1 MEAGMRLTR
10 FKIYLLFPLIATV
23 ILLLDAAVLGFG
35 VKDKRAAGIMMIG
48 VLLYII
54 VLVIAAVLIRQR
66 LKHDLVKVGVG
77 YSVVQREMISLLA
90 VPYAVMDTN
99 ARILWTN
106 YEMQDLLSEIKGR
119 PDSMTAL
126 FPNIT
131 KSKMPTATADV
142 VFHAEIGNKSYKV
155 ILSAMEAPKFDES
168 LNIINEVEG
177 DMNSKLISVYLYDET
192 EISVL
197 RQENYNQQMIIGLL
211 YIDNYDEVLE
221 VVDEVKRSLLSA
233 LVDRKIN
240 KYMNTM
246 SAVIKK
252 LEKDKYLFVFQ
263 KKYLEE
269 VKQTGKVLLEEVK
282 KINSGKTESNITIS
296 MGLGIAESD
305 YAKSYEYARAAID
318 LALGRG
324 GDQIVIKNGDDITY
338 IGGKSASIEKSNR
351 VTARVKAH
359 ALRELIEAHD
369 EVIIMG
375 HSISDA
381 DALGSAIG
389 VYSIARALG
398 KNAHIVLNEINA
410 AIRPIASRFLDNPD
424 YPSDMFVGSLTA
436 QEKAGKDGLLIVC
449 DVNRPTRTEC
459 PELFNLIP
467 TVILLDHHRV
477 TEDSIKHAVLSYVEP
492 YASSASEM
500 VAEVLQYIG
509 SELKLRPL
517 EAEALYAG
525 IMIDTN
531 NFLTKTGVRTFE
543 AAAYLRKNGVDVT
556 SIRKA
561 FRADMNEYVTKARA
575 ITSTEIFLDGFAF
588 AKCLTD
594 GIESPTVLGAQVANE
609 LLEIVGIRASF
620 VFTEYQNKIYVSAR
634 SIDEINVQV
643 IMEKLGGGGH
653 MNVAGAQIE
662 DVSIDQAMDMVRTV
676 LYNMKTGG
684 EL

>member
-1 MEAGMRLTR
+1 MKITR
-10 FKIYLLFPLIATV
+10 FKIYLLIPLVATV
-23 ILLLDAAVLGFG
+23 ILLLDAAVLAFG

-48 VLLYII
+48 VLLYMS

-66 LKHDLVKVGVG
+66 LKHDFVKVGVG
-77 YSVVQREMISLLA
+77 YSVVQREMLSLLA

-106 YEMQDLLSEIKGR
+106 YEMQDILSEIKGKT
-119 PDSMTAL
+119 DSMTAL

-142 VFHAEIGNKSYKV
+142 VFHAEIGSKSFKV
-155 ILSAMEAPKFDES
+155 ILSAMESPKFDES
-168 LNIINEVEG
+168 LNVINEVDG
-177 DMNSKLISVYLYDET
+177 DFNNKLISVYLYDET

-375 HSISDA
+375 HSISDT
-381 DALGSAIG
+381 DSLGSAIG

-398 KNAHIVLNEINA
+398 KNAHIVLNEVNA

-424 YPSDMFVGSLTA
+424 YPADMFVGSLTA

-467 TVILLDHHRV
+467 TVIVLDHHRV

-543 AAAYLRKNGVDVT
+543 AAAYLRKNGVDVS

-561 FRADMNEYVTKARA
+561 FRTDMNEFITKARA

-609 LLEIVGIRASF
+609 LLEIVGIKASF
-620 VFTEYQNKIYVSAR
+620 VFTDYQNKIYVSAR

-662 DVSIDQAMDMVRTV
+662 DASMDKAMDMVKTV

>member
-1 MEAGMRLTR
+1 MKLTR
-10 FKIYLLFPLIATV
+10 FKIYLLLPLVATV

-35 VKDKRAAGIMMIG
+35 VKDKRAAGVMMIG

-54 VLVIAAVLIRQR
+54 VLVISAVLIRRR
-66 LKHDLVKVGVG
+66 LKHDFVKVGVG

-90 VPYAVMDTN
+90 VPYAVMDTG
-99 ARILWTN
+99 AKILWAN
-106 YEMQDLLSEIKGR
+106 YEMQDILAEVKGH

-142 VFHAEIGNKSYKV
+142 VFHADIGDKSYKV
-155 ILSAMEAPKFDES
+155 ILSAMDAPRFDEA
-168 LNIINEVEG
+168 LNIINEVDG
-177 DMNSKLISVYLYDET
+177 DETSRLISVYLYDET

-197 RQENYNQQMIIGLL
+197 RQENFNQQMIIGLL

-240 KYMNTM
+240 KYMSTM

-359 ALRELIEAHD
+359 ALRELIEAHE
-369 EVIIMG
+369 EVLIMG
-375 HSISDA
+375 HAISDA
-381 DALGSAIG
+381 DSLGSAIG

-398 KNAHIVLNEINA
+398 KNAHIVLNEVNA
-410 AIRPIASRFLDNPD
+410 SIRPVAARFLDNPD
-424 YPSDMFVGSLTA
+424 YPDDMFVSSLTA

-459 PELFNLIP
+459 PELFNVIP
-467 TVILLDHHRV
+467 TVIVLDHHRV

-561 FRADMNEYVTKARA
+561 FRADMNEYVTKAKA
-575 ITSTEIFLDGFAF
+575 ITSTEIFMDGFAF

-594 GIESPTVLGAQVANE
+594 GVESPTVLGAQVANE

-620 VFTEYQNKIYVSAR
+620 VFTDYQNKIYVSAR

-662 DVSIDQAMDMVRTV
+662 NASMDQAMDMVRTV

>member
-1 MEAGMRLTR
+1 MKITR
-10 FKIYLLFPLIATV
+10 FKIYLLIPLVATV
-23 ILLLDAAVLGFG
+23 ILLLDAAVLAFG

-48 VLLYII
+48 VLLYMS

-66 LKHDLVKVGVG
+66 LKHDFVKVGVG
-77 YSVVQREMISLLA
+77 YSVVQREMLSLLA

-106 YEMQDLLSEIKGR
+106 YEMQDILSEIKGNT
-119 PDSMTAL
+119 DSMTAL

-142 VFHAEIGNKSYKV
+142 VFHAEIGSKSFKV

-168 LNIINEVEG
+168 LNVINEVDG
-177 DMNSKLISVYLYDET
+177 DFNNKLISVYLYDET

-375 HSISDA
+375 HSISDT
-381 DALGSAIG
+381 DSLGSAIG

-398 KNAHIVLNEINA
+398 KNAHIVLNEVNA

-424 YPSDMFVGSLTA
+424 YPADMFVGSLTA

-467 TVILLDHHRV
+467 TVIVLDHHRV

-543 AAAYLRKNGVDVT
+543 AAAYLRKNGVDVS

-561 FRADMNEYVTKARA
+561 FRTDMNEFITKARA

-609 LLEIVGIRASF
+609 LLEIVGIKASF
-620 VFTEYQNKIYVSAR
+620 VFTDYQNKIYVSAR

-662 DVSIDQAMDMVRTV
+662 DASMDKAMDMVKTV

>member
-1 MEAGMRLTR
+1 MKITR
-10 FKIYLLFPLIATV
+10 FKIYLLIPLVATV
-23 ILLLDAAVLGFG
+23 ILLLDAAVLAFG

-48 VLLYII
+48 VLLYMS

-66 LKHDLVKVGVG
+66 LKHDFVKVGVG
-77 YSVVQREMISLLA
+77 YSVVQREMLSLLA

-106 YEMQDLLSEIKGR
+106 YEMQDILSEIKGNT
-119 PDSMTAL
+119 DSMTAL

-142 VFHAEIGNKSYKV
+142 VFHAEIGSKSFKV

-168 LNIINEVEG
+168 LNVINEVDG
-177 DMNSKLISVYLYDET
+177 DFNNKLISVYLYDET

-381 DALGSAIG
+381 DSLGSSIG

-398 KNAHIVLNEINA
+398 KNAHIVLNEVNA

-424 YPSDMFVGSLTA
+424 YPADMFVGSLTA

-467 TVILLDHHRV
+467 TVIVLDHHRV

-543 AAAYLRKNGVDVT
+543 AAAYLRKNGVDVS

-561 FRADMNEYVTKARA
+561 FRADMNEYITKARA

-609 LLEIVGIRASF
+609 LLEIVGIKASF
-620 VFTEYQNKIYVSAR
+620 VFTDYQNKIYVSAR

-662 DVSIDQAMDMVRTV
+662 DASMDKAMDMVKTV